1 MVELGLA
8 GKYAEAVKELQPWEK
23 KTQDV
28 IKKHKLLKRLNIT
41 EKYDAS
47 LFESYLV
54 TRLIKTEIYDNT
66 KFLNPNSLVT
76 IMASFS
82 RSRQEEEVKIN
93 KNAMDYQYLFY
104 LEEFNRIFVQKSYLT
119 TEERNRAASIEH
131 AVNVLCSHAI
141 VFDER
146 SSRSEF
152 KPTKKLLDV
161 WAQAWKEKVNRPS

>member
-1 MVELGLA
+1 MVEQGLA

-28 IKKHKLLKRLNIT
+28 IRKHNLLGRLNIT
-41 EKYDAS
+41 SKKDAS

-76 IMASFS
+76 IEAGFS
-82 RSRQEEEVKIN
+82 RTRQEEIVRIN
-93 KNAMDYQYLFY
+93 QNAMDYQYLFY
-104 LEEFNRIFVQKSYLT
+104 LEEFNRMFVVKSYLT
-119 TEERNRAASIEH
+119 TEERNRARTIEH
-131 AVNVLCSHAI
+131 AVNGLCSHAI

-146 SSRSEF
+146 KSRSEF
-152 KPTKKLLDV
+152 KPTKKLLET
-161 WAQAWKEKVNRPS
+161 WTQTWKDRVKRSS